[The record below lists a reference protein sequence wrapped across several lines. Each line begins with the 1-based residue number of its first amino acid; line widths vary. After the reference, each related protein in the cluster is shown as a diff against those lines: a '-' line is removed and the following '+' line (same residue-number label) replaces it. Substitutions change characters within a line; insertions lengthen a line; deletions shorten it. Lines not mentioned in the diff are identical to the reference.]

1 MNALERAERRLR
13 QRWYDLALA
22 EGQGQPAEIL
32 QQRYERYFTAL
43 HAYMTLFEAV
53 ADDQQERIAS

>member
-32 QQRYERYFTAL
+32 QQRYDRYFTAL
-43 HAYMTLFEAV
+43 HAYMALFEAV
-53 ADDQQERIAS
+53 ASGEEERMAS